1 MRKTLIILGCIVIF
15 FTLPAA
21 AQILSPVAHLE
32 GTLDADTK
40 AFFVGKTSISGIFQG
55 YQMDSFQD
63 NPLFEE
69 VNIFP
74 LFGSSTFNDID
85 SVTIIDTQITDIELL
100 EDITDLEENNVTQF
114 SNVHIFAEEGPFLL
128 AANQGNIHV
137 QSDFSYAISSIISL
151 NVETSDSFQFLVIA
165 TNSQMDAHFS
175 GESAYLVQS
184 SNNSNVH
191 IEDSSGNTVWS
202 GRSTEYVF
210 LIEDEDFTFVQDTS
224 VYLFP
229 LNSEET
235 YETTKLSVS
244 PADSHFCDISSLLK
258 EVSDSAAG
266 FGDISDI
273 SENIQGF
280 EAIITTASAMV
291 NGGMILIETD
301 DTFSVDDSS
310 QTFSNMGFARGNKFD
325 VTISSDTHTPTISGD
340 YRLIFLGDHLYN
352 SQAKESENGVAFPFL
367 LVIIWAV
374 AIVLF
379 ILFRFYFRIVR
390 PILIK
395 KEIDE
400 KRDEKIK
407 KYAFIFHIAALIV
420 AFILLDR
427 EISFQFGISA
437 IDAVLG
443 QGVSLILLAFVIV
456 ELILWVFGFLLLAIP
471 IRMITNSGLRIIG
484 IGKGG
489 KGIGKG
495 VGAFGIWI
503 FCAFYVKLIINLIFL
518 IINPNSLFPMG

>member
-1 MRKTLIILGCIVIF
+1 MRKTLILLGCIVIF

-40 AFFVGKTSISGIFQG
+40 SFFVGKTSISGTFQG
-55 YQMDSFQD
+55 FQMDSFQE

-74 LFGSSTFNDID
+74 LFGSTTFKSLDTIK
-85 SVTIIDTQITDIELL
+85 IIDTDAVPVESL
-100 EDITDLEENNVTQF
+100 EDIENIEDADGIVF
-114 SNVHIFAEEGPFLL
+114 SNVDVVAEKGPFLL
-128 AANQGNIHV
+128 ATNTGQIHV
-137 QSDFSYAISSIISL
+137 QSELSYAISSIIDLTLEGSSSL
-151 NVETSDSFQFLVIA
+151 PFLLVA
-165 TNSQMDAHFS
+165 TISQMTVQFS
-175 GESAYLVQS
+175 GDIAYVMQS
-184 SNNSNVH
+184 SDTGR
-191 IEDSSGNTVWS
+191 IMIKDPSGNMVWS
-202 GRSTEYVF
+202 GGSTDYIFV
-210 LIEDEDFTFVQDTS
+210 LEDEDFTFFQDAS
-224 VYLFP
+224 LYLFP
-229 LNSEET
+229 LISEET
-235 YETTKLSVS
+235 LETTTLSVS
-244 PADSHFCDISSLLK
+244 PAGTAFRDISMLL
-258 EVSDSAAG
+258 EDVSDSAVG
-266 FGDISDI
+266 FGDMSDI
-273 SENIQGF
+273 SENIRGF
-280 EAIITTASAMV
+280 EAIISTASAVV

-310 QTFSNMGFARGNKFD
+310 QTFSNMGFARGEKFD
-325 VTISSDTHTPTISGD
+325 VTFSSDTHTPTISGD

-367 LVIIWAV
+367 LIITWAV

-427 EISFQFGISA
+427 EISFQFGVSA

-471 IRMITNSGLRIIG
+471 IRIITNSGLRIIG

>member
-1 MRKTLIILGCIVIF
+1 MRKTLILLGFIVIL
-15 FTLPAA
+15 FTSSAA
-21 AQILSPVAHLE
+21 AQLLSPVAHLE

-55 YQMDSFQD
+55 YQMDSFPD

-114 SNVHIFAEEGPFLL
+114 SNVHIIAEDGPFLL
-128 AANQGNIHV
+128 AINHGNIHV
-137 QSDFSYAISSIISL
+137 QSDLSYAISSIINLDVS
-151 NVETSDSFQFLVIA
+151 ESHTDQFLVVL
-165 TNSQMDAHFS
+165 TTSRMNTQFL
-175 GESAYLVQS
+175 GESACLVPS
-184 SNNSNVH
+184 SNNSNIFVK
-191 IEDSSGNTVWS
+191 DSTGNKVWS
-202 GRSTEYVF
+202 GSSTNTIF
-210 LIEDEDFTFVQDTS
+210 LIEDEDFTFIQDS
-224 VYLFP
+224 SFYLFP
-229 LNSEET
+229 TISEET
-235 YETTKLSVS
+235 YETVKLSIS
-244 PADSHFCDISSLLK
+244 PADSHFIDISSLLE
-258 EVSDSAAG
+258 EVTGTASG

-273 SENIQGF
+273 SGSIQGF
-280 EAIITTASAMV
+280 ETIISIASAMV

-379 ILFRFYFRIVR
+379 ILFRFYFRIAR

-407 KYAFIFHIAALIV
+407 KYAFIFHIVALIV

-427 EISFQFGISA
+427 EISFQFGMSA

>member
-1 MRKTLIILGCIVIF
+1 MRKTLIILGCIVFF
-15 FTLPAA
+15 FTLPVA
-21 AQILSPVAHLE
+21 AQILSPVAHLN
-32 GTLDADTK
+32 GTIEANTNV
-40 AFFVGKTSISGIFQG
+40 FFVGKTSISGTFQG
-55 YQMDSFQD
+55 YQMDSFKE
-63 NPLFEE
+63 NPLFGE

-74 LFGSSTFNDID
+74 LFGSSTFDNID
-85 SVTIIDTQITDIELL
+85 SVTIIDIGITDLGLL
-100 EDITDLEENNVTQF
+100 EDITDLEENNATQF
-114 SNVHIFAEEGPFLL
+114 SNVHIYAEEGPFLL
-128 AANQGNIHV
+128 ATDQGKIHV
-137 QSDFSYAISSIISL
+137 QSDLSYAISSIIDRDIEESNAL
-151 NVETSDSFQFLVIA
+151 QFLLIA
-165 TNSQMDAHFS
+165 TNSQMNTQFS
-175 GESAYLVQS
+175 GESAYLVQK

-202 GRSTEYVF
+202 GSSTDYVF
-210 LIEDEDFTFVQDTS
+210 LIEDEDFTFVQDNS
-224 VYLFP
+224 VYLFS

-244 PADSHFCDISSLLK
+244 PADSHFRDVSSLLK
-258 EVSDSAAG
+258 EVSDSATG

-291 NGGMILIETD
+291 NGGMILIKTD

-340 YRLIFLGDHLYN
+340 CRLIFLGDHLYN
-352 SQAKESENGVAFPFL
+352 PQAKESENGVAFPIL

-374 AIVLF
+374 AIILF
-379 ILFRFYFRIVR
+379 ILFRFYFRIVK

-407 KYAFIFHIAALIV
+407 KYVFIFHIVALIV

-427 EISFQFGISA
+427 EISFQFGMSA
-437 IDAVLG
+437 IDTVLG
-443 QGVSLILLAFVIV
+443 QSVSLILLAFVIV

-503 FCAFYVKLIINLIFL
+503 FCTFYVKLIINLIFL